1 MSLEKN
7 YLNGIIIKEKV
18 FDNGGKQLKAW
29 IKVDE
34 FIEQLKN
41 AAENGSVNIIIAR
54 RKKPSETGVT
64 HYMYEDPWKP
74 TRDYNDTND
83 PQYDSDYNGRKG
95 KEADDEEL
103 PF

>member
-1 MSLEKN
+1 M
-7 YLNGIIIKEKV
+7 
-18 FDNGGKQLKAW
+18 
-29 IKVDE
+29 
-34 FIEQLKN
+34 
-41 AAENGSVNIIIAR
+41 
-54 RKKPSETGVT
+54 T

-95 KEADDEEL
+95 EEADDEEL

>member
-41 AAENGSVNIIIAR
+41 AA
-54 RKKPSETGVT
+54 
-64 HYMYEDPWKP
+64 
-74 TRDYNDTND
+74 
-83 PQYDSDYNGRKG
+83 
-95 KEADDEEL
+95 
-103 PF
+103 

>member
-7 YLNGIIIKEKV
+7 YINGIIIKEKV

-34 FIEQLKN
+34 FIKQLKA

-54 RKKPSETGVT
+54 RKEPSETGVT

-74 TRDYNDTND
+74 TKDYNDTND
-83 PQYDSDYNGRKG
+83 PQYDSDSSG
-95 KEADDEEL
+95 KKQKEVNDEEL